1 MQDHVRDGLRIAC
14 DLAASINIPYR
25 GNVMLTLNRAFTSHH
40 TRLLVACGLEMNTMT
55 VHTISV
61 VLVVLPDSK
70 VLGSLI
76 NSMGWTGGKRQKAV
90 PFRRSQ
96 RALFSW
102 ARCIGVHACNM
113 GSLYCIMHS
122 NYMAAPC
129 FSFTDCMIL
138 IAMF

>member
-1 MQDHVRDGLRIAC
+1 
-14 DLAASINIPYR
+14 
-25 GNVMLTLNRAFTSHH
+25 MLTLNLAFASHH
-40 TRLLVACGLEMNTMT
+40 TRLLVACGLGMNTMT
-55 VHTISV
+55 AVSQSCKPTERMPDYGGSPV
-61 VLVVLPDSK
+61 VLIVLPDSK
-70 VLGSLI
+70 VLGGLT
-76 NSMGWTGGKRQKAV
+76 NSMAWTGGKRQKAV